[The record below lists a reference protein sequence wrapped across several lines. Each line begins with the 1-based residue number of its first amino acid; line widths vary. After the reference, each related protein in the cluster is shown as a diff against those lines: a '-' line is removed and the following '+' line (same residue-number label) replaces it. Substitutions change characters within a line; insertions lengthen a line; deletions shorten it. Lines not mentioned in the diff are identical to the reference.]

1 MCGIIGQVST
11 GPAIDKEVFT
21 TMRDTLHHRGPD
33 DAGNHFSED
42 GRIALGHRRLSFID
56 LGAGGHQPMAS
67 SCETAWVSFNGEIYN
82 YTELREE
89 LIALGYNFHTH
100 SDTEVIVAGYKLWGK
115 QVVNRLKGMFAFAIW
130 DEAAGKLLL
139 VRDRFGIKP
148 LYYWNNGEQFIF
160 ASELKAILASGLY
173 ERQVDMSSF
182 ADYFVYRYIPS
193 PKTIWK
199 GINKLPPAHWLEVDT
214 QTLQTTT
221 ERYWHPTI
229 TSQKRELADMV
240 RDIDQKLL
248 RSVEVHRRADVP
260 VGSFLSGGYDSSAL
274 VYYLTRL
281 GHKPNTF
288 SIGFDNWDNS
298 EHRHAD
304 VVAQHLGVE
313 HDTTIASEKDLDLL
327 QIMPQVY
334 DEPIADISIIPTYMV
349 SRLARTKVKAVF
361 SGEGADELF
370 GGYTWQREYFQ
381 LLHPEKLSEKLKLWF
396 NKPPLVPFYANAM
409 AMGRFDEEQ
418 LQALLPQQY
427 HQHINASADWF
438 YAQHAE
444 GQPAKLKSIQYM
456 DMKCFMAELVLTK
469 VDRASMANSL
479 EVRVPFLDHELFEY
493 ILSTDEESY
502 FDPNT
507 TKLLLNQNIK
517 EHLPE
522 TIMERR
528 KQGFVGPD
536 SYYMNIAW
544 YGQQLADSEL
554 VKAGMINQNYLDK
567 LLQNEDHWRLWK
579 VLVMENW
586 FKHWM
591 CPHPDAD
598 NGYKA

>member
-11 GPAIDKEVFT
+11 GPAIDKDVFT
-21 TMRDTLHHRGPD
+21 AMRDTLQHRGPD
-33 DAGNHFSED
+33 DAGNHFTD
-42 GRIALGHRRLSFID
+42 NGLVALGHRRLSFID
-56 LGAGGHQPMAS
+56 LGSGGHQPMAS
-67 SCETAWVSFNGEIYN
+67 SCNTAWVSFNGEIYN

-89 LIALGYNFHTH
+89 LLEAGYQFHTH
-100 SDTEVIVAGYKLWGK
+100 SDTEVIIAGYKVWGK
-115 QVVNRLKGMFAFAIW
+115 QIVNRLKGMFAFAIW
-130 DEAAGKLLL
+130 DEAANKLLL

-148 LYYWNNGEQFIF
+148 LYYWNNGTQLIF
-160 ASELKAILASGLY
+160 ASELKAILKSGLY
-173 ERQVDMSSF
+173 KREVDMSSF

-193 PKTIWK
+193 PKTIWT
-199 GINKLPPAHWLEVDT
+199 GINKLPPAHLMEVDT
-214 QTLQTTT
+214 KSLKTTI
-221 ERYWHPTI
+221 ERYWQPTL
-229 TSQKRELADMV
+229 SNQKRALSEMV
-240 RDIDQKLL
+240 ADIDEKLL

-281 GHKPNTF
+281 GHKPDTF
-288 SIGFDNWDNS
+288 SIGFDSWDNS

-304 VVAQHLGVE
+304 VVAKHLGVP
-313 HDTTIASEKDLDLL
+313 HDTTIASENDLELL

-370 GGYTWQREYFQ
+370 GGYTWQREYFEKI
-381 LLHPEKLSEKLKLWF
+381 HPDTWKGKLKLWLS
-396 NKPPLVPFYANAM
+396 KPELVPFYANAM

-418 LQALLPQQY
+418 LRALLPEAH
-427 HQHINASADWF
+427 HQHISSHADWF
-438 YAQHAE
+438 YAQHAD
-444 GQPAKLKSIQYM
+444 GQPPKLKSVQWM

-493 ILSTDEESY
+493 IFSTDEDNY

-507 TKLLLNQNIK
+507 TKLLLNKNISG
-517 EHLPE
+517 HLPE
-522 TIMERR
+522 SILERK

-536 SYYMNIAW
+536 SYYMNIDW
-544 YGQQLADSEL
+544 YGQQLKDSKL
-554 VKAGMINQNYLDK
+554 VDACMVNHAYIEK
-567 LLQNEDHWRLWK
+567 LLQQEDHWRLWK
-579 VLVMENW
+579 LLVMENW

-591 CPHPDAD
+591 C
-598 NGYKA
+598 